1 MLTLELV
8 TMKKIAV
15 LVLFALVNG
24 FATLAKADGIKPD
37 DAANDVKS
45 FRRLNA
51 HHSHGLHL
59 QYQKDD
65 NDTGIDL
72 DDFVWTAPGQS
83 KAAQTIS
90 SAALTAGPDSNSSSD
105 GLAGN
110 INMQADDGVNAPSAV
125 PEPGTL
131 ILLGTGL
138 LIVVV
143 AMRKRI
149 HLR

>member
-15 LVLFALVNG
+15 LVVLAFVSG
-24 FATLAKADGIKPD
+24 FAALARADGIKPD
-37 DAANDVKS
+37 DADNDVKS
-45 FRRLNA
+45 FRWLNA
-51 HHSHGLHL
+51 HHAHGLHL

-65 NDTGIDL
+65 NDAGIDL

-83 KAAQTIS
+83 KAAQTI

-110 INMQADDGVNAPSAV
+110 INMQADEGVNAPSAV